1 MNNIPFNYNRSN
13 LAIPIPSSLT
23 VSQTLEFKFCQ
34 NKHWNSNI
42 NKLTVNE
49 TLELEFK
56 YK

>member
-34 NKHWNSNI
+34 KK